1 MKILDTAMTGIV
13 KGNSARYYSKYV
25 VAGKEHTETLNN
37 FKYQNIINPNNEI
50 TIGNTCASS
59 VTFSIYMPTVSL
71 ENKEITVF
79 EGVKVNE
86 EIQYIQLG
94 IFTVTKQT
102 SDGEYTSYEAYDRMY
117 KADMP
122 YFSDMTFP
130 GTDKIIL
137 NEICSKLGIS
147 LATNIV
153 TAHTINEKPQGYT
166 YREIIGYMAML
177 QGSNAVINSDGNLE
191 LRWYKDSGYVLDG
204 HKYYQQGVTF
214 TTSKDF
220 IIQKLTCNNTKSGST
235 EQSEITSGD
244 GATGLSFANPFM
256 TQAILDEIYK
266 KIGGFTFR
274 PLTVKFVGDY
284 RLEVGDIIT
293 VNKGGVDYKVPVMQ
307 IKHECD
313 GGLMDTVTSI
323 GQSDTENTSVASGP
337 ITKQMERYYADLITV
352 NKALINKLDVDTA
365 KITYATI
372 TNLKATNASVDN
384 LKTNKLDATYADIIN
399 ANVESLK
406 AANAEITQLKANSLT
421 ADIADLK
428 YAQIDFAN
436 VKGQVVT
443 TSLIKDGAVTNEKV
457 GNLSANKITSG
468 EIDASKIKVYNLNAD
483 YLTVGYI
490 NGKRIGTGS
499 LSLDKLAEEVP
510 TKEYLDK
517 VQEELQGQIDG
528 NIETFTK
535 TEIPTLNNE
544 PAVNWTDNATRKKHI
559 GDICYV
565 VNPASSADGYSYRF
579 ANTGTEQAPVYEWV
593 LIKDSDV
600 TKALQDIININGEIT
615 GIKKFNVEVS
625 SWKTDTSEELSSLKK
640 RTTTIETDYST
651 KQEVTDKI
659 NGIQVGGTNM
669 LLWTT
674 TMPGKFSS
682 DSSGASSKGTV
693 SYQSDG
699 SALVTNNNSNFCFQY
714 HPDVSV
720 MIGSTYVVSAYYKDV
735 SGTQEHQFQ
744 IAYATASGKYAD
756 FHGVTGTREVEN
768 GWKQSYLVFTIPNTI
783 KTPSLITIYL
793 RSGTDFTLYTH
804 RYYIKNVKLELGN
817 KVTDWSPAPEDVV
830 DAINTKVST
839 TVFNEVKQTVD
850 ENSANIT
857 KMTETISTKADN
869 STVTTLTNTVNSVK
883 QTANSNSSSI
893 SSLTT
898 TVSNVQTTANT
909 AKSTANTAKSTAD
922 TANNT
927 ANTAKSTADSAL
939 TKVNTLTTTVT
950 NQGSSIT
957 QLQTS
962 INNKVW
968 KQDITTA
975 VNDIQIGG
983 RNLAES
989 TNQGTTGWGWSMKS
1003 GGHTQSE
1010 IVENNIRTCK
1020 LLRNSTAQSGWSVIE
1035 YSRIGRSK
1043 YEPNT
1048 VYTVSFDVKSNVN
1061 TVMHIDLLQG
1071 NGTDN
1076 LMGSSTTVNSQIKA
1090 NQWNKLIWIIKTAT
1104 TLPSSTGQLLYITG
1118 MNSGT
1123 GVWYQFKNLKIEK
1136 GNKATDWSPAPEDV
1150 DSSINAVNNKV
1161 TTVSN
1166 QYTTLNQ
1173 TVNSISGTVNSHTEQ
1188 IKQKAD
1194 NSTVTTINNK
1204 VTSLTTDLSGFK
1216 TTVSNTYATKNSLSN
1231 YATTAAMNS
1240 AISQSASSITQS
1252 VSATY
1257 ATKSSLSSYATTA
1270 SLSAYIAKTDTGTLK
1285 SCIEAIADT
1294 INITARGGLNLSGN
1308 RFTLNSTNTSITAN
1322 GTITCK
1328 NFVGNGGTIGGWN
1341 INSTSIY
1348 SDYKY
1353 DPSVG
1358 YGLYRVSLDKSTGSD
1373 SKVMSVRAAVKDN
1386 VFNYPF
1392 YVRSDGYL
1400 YTVKGQISG
1409 FQFDSNKMSNTVSI
1423 YLLPDKD
1430 VLHTLRNAI
1439 VNNTTSQLALSQY
1452 DLNGSGKVDLTDFVV
1467 AKNYVLGTQT
1477 ETNFSKWKYAKKS
1490 DITYK
1495 LNPSDVK
1502 NALSISGTDIWGKTR
1517 QTTLGIG
1524 TLYSNEISCDNL
1536 IVKDPVDYS
1545 TFNTFLNTI
1554 NVRES
1559 STSIDLDSFKRNYV
1573 IKGNGM
1579 LIVNISVWT
1588 DTTDDYGTTA
1598 AEIYIDEKCVT
1609 ENHHR
1614 MTNSHPSELAGGATF
1629 VWWFNDNTT
1638 HSIIIKAGSSKNG
1651 TKTYTQSIQALFGLQ
1666 IST

>member
-1 MKILDTAMTGIV
+1 MKILDTAMTEIV

-25 VAGKEHTETLNN
+25 VDEKEHTETLNN
-37 FKYQNIINPNNEI
+37 FKFQNMINPNNEI

-59 VTFSIYMPTVSL
+59 VAFSIYMPAISL
-71 ENKEITVF
+71 ENKEITIF
-79 EGVKVNE
+79 EGVKVGT
-86 EIQYIQLG
+86 EINYIKLG

-122 YFSDMTFP
+122 YFSDTAFP
-130 GTDKIIL
+130 STDKAIL
-137 NEICSKLGIS
+137 NEICGKLGIS

-153 TAHTINEKPQGYT
+153 TTHTISDKPQGYT

-177 QGSNAVINSDGNLE
+177 QGCNAVINSDGNLE

-235 EQSEITSGD
+235 EQSQITSGD

-256 TQAILDEIYK
+256 TQENLNEVYN

-293 VNKGGVDYKVPVMQ
+293 VNKGGVDYKVPIMQ
-307 IKHECD
+307 IQHECD
-313 GGLMDTVTSI
+313 GGLISTATSI

-337 ITKQMERYYADLITV
+337 ITKQMERYYADLILV
-352 NKALINKLDVDTA
+352 NKALINKLSVDEA
-365 KITYATI
+365 DIRYASIET
-372 TNLKATNASVDN
+372 LKAVNANIDN

-490 NGKRIGTGS
+490 NGKRIGSGS
-499 LSLDKLAEEVP
+499 IELDKLAEEVP

-535 TEIPTLNNE
+535 TEIPTLSNE

-615 GIKKFNVEVS
+615 GIKKFNVEIS
-625 SWKTDTSEELSSLKK
+625 SWKTDTDSELSSLKT
-640 RTTTIETDYST
+640 RTTSLETD
-651 KQEVTDKI
+651 
-659 NGIQVGGTNM
+659 M
-669 LLWTT
+669 
-674 TMPGKFSS
+674 
-682 DSSGASSKGTV
+682 
-693 SYQSDG
+693 
-699 SALVTNNNSNFCFQY
+699 
-714 HPDVSV
+714 
-720 MIGSTYVVSAYYKDV
+720 
-735 SGTQEHQFQ
+735 
-744 IAYATASGKYAD
+744 
-756 FHGVTGTREVEN
+756 
-768 GWKQSYLVFTIPNTI
+768 
-783 KTPSLITIYL
+783 
-793 RSGTDFTLYTH
+793 
-804 RYYIKNVKLELGN
+804 GN
-817 KVTDWSPAPEDVV
+817 KVD
-830 DAINTKVST
+830 T
-839 TVFNEVKQTVD
+839 TTFNKVKQTVD
-850 ENSANIT
+850 ENSSTIT
-857 KMTETISTKADN
+857 KMSETLSKKAD
-869 STVTTLTNTVNSVK
+869 SGTVTTLSNTVNSIK
-883 QTANSNSSSI
+883 QTTDSNTSSI

-898 TVSNVQTTANT
+898 TVTKVENTANSASKTASEAKTAASKAETAASNSASSASIAATSAANAKKSADTANT
-909 AKSTANTAKSTAD
+909 NASAAASTANTAKSAADSAKSTAT

-939 TKVNTLTTTVT
+939 SKVNTLTTTVS

-957 QLQTS
+957 QLQNS
-962 INNKVW
+962 ITNKVW
-968 KQDITTA
+968 KTDITESINNLQ
-975 VNDIQIGG
+975 VGG
-983 RNLAES
+983 RNLIIGS
-989 TNQGTTGWGWSMKS
+989 GKLNTTGDYLRLGYYS
-1003 GGHTQSE
+1003 GTVINNSYLGNDAIASNGQWEGSYIFMNSIANRNNLKQGD
-1010 IVENNIRTCK
+1010 IVTASIYV
-1020 LLRNSTAQSGWSVIE
+1020 ST
-1035 YSRIGRSK
+1035 
-1043 YEPNT
+1043 
-1048 VYTVSFDVKSNVN
+1048 D
-1061 TVMHIDLLQG
+1061 
-1071 NGTDN
+1071 
-1076 LMGSSTTVNSQIKA
+1076 STTRVTLPTLWLYRADYGENHLTASFRDINVVSGTWVRLSCTYKLKPDGKELGNSMRFECG
-1090 NQWNKLIWIIKTAT
+1090 TAT
-1104 TLPSSTGQLLYITG
+1104 PYKILWSSPKLEIG
-1118 MNSGT
+1118 S
-1123 GVWYQFKNLKIEK
+1123 KP
-1136 GNKATDWSPAPEDV
+1136 TDWSPAPEDV
-1150 DSSINAVNNKV
+1150 DSSISAVNNKV

-1173 TVNSISGTVNSHTEQ
+1173 TVNSISGTVNSHTSQ
-1188 IKQKAD
+1188 IATKAD

-1240 AISQSASSITQS
+1240 AISQSANSITQS
-1252 VSATY
+1252 VSANY

-1308 RFTLNSTNTSITAN
+1308 RFTLSSTNTTITTD
-1322 GTITCK
+1322 GTITTK
-1328 NFVGNGGTIGGWN
+1328 KFVGNGGTIGGWN
-1341 INSTSIY
+1341 IDSTSIY
-1348 SDYKY
+1348 SDYLY
-1353 DPSVG
+1353 NANVG
-1358 YGLYRVSLDKSTGSD
+1358 HGKYRVSLNKATGSD
-1373 SKVMSVRAAVKDN
+1373 SKVMSVRATVKDN

-1392 YVRSDGYL
+1392 YVRSDGYF
-1400 YTVKGQISG
+1400 Y
-1409 FQFDSNKMSNTVSI
+1409 SNKGNVGGWDIGVYLSKTTQAYIAPGIKQFNVLKNAVS
-1423 YLLPDKD
+1423 
-1430 VLHTLRNAI
+1430 
-1439 VNNTTSQLALSQY
+1439 NNTTSSLSTSLY
-1452 DLNGSGKVDLTDFVV
+1452 DFSGDRKVDITDFVY
-1467 AKNYVLGTQT
+1467 AKNYLLGNKEFNKANSAIAKESNVTTELNANNPAKAFRVHGTDMWGDTRETYLGINGLKTEYAIVDTINANAIQLSDGNLRQTLPVIQTGEISQVGTGAWVDKVITFSHAYT
-1477 ETNFSKWKYAKKS
+1477 ETPMISILPTVGTTYSNVMINSVSKTTLNIGMYCEDKS
-1490 DITYK
+1490 WTYK
-1495 LNPSDVK
+1495 IK
-1502 NALSISGTDIWGKTR
+1502 WFA
-1517 QTTLGIG
+1517 IG
-1524 TLYSNEISCDNL
+1524 Y
-1536 IVKDPVDYS
+1536 
-1545 TFNTFLNTI
+1545 
-1554 NVRES
+1554 
-1559 STSIDLDSFKRNYV
+1559 
-1573 IKGNGM
+1573 
-1579 LIVNISVWT
+1579 
-1588 DTTDDYGTTA
+1588 
-1598 AEIYIDEKCVT
+1598 
-1609 ENHHR
+1609 
-1614 MTNSHPSELAGGATF
+1614 
-1629 VWWFNDNTT
+1629 
-1638 HSIIIKAGSSKNG
+1638 
-1651 TKTYTQSIQALFGLQ
+1651 
-1666 IST
+1666 

>member
-1 MKILDTAMTGIV
+1 MKILDTAMTEIV

-25 VAGKEHTETLNN
+25 VDGKEHIETLNN
-37 FKYQNIINPNNEI
+37 FKFLNMINPNNEI
-50 TIGNTCASS
+50 TIGNTCSSS
-59 VTFSIYMPTVSL
+59 VTFSIYMPAISP
-71 ENKEITVF
+71 ENKGITIF
-79 EGVKVNE
+79 EGVKVGT
-86 EIQYIQLG
+86 EIKYIKLG

-130 GTDKIIL
+130 STDKAIL

-153 TAHTINEKPQGYT
+153 TAHTISDKPQGYT

-177 QGSNAVINSDGNLE
+177 QGSNAVINADGNLE

-244 GATGLSFANPFM
+244 GATGLTFANPFM

-293 VNKGGVDYKVPVMQ
+293 VNKGGVDYKVPIMQ
-307 IKHECD
+307 ITHECD
-313 GGLMDTVTSI
+313 GGLISTATSI

-337 ITKQMERYYADLITV
+337 ITKRMERYYADLIAV

-372 TNLKATNASVDN
+372 TNLKATNASIEN
-384 LKTNKLDATYADIIN
+384 LKTNKLDVAYAEIIN

-406 AANAEITQLKANSLT
+406 AANADITQLKANSLT

-490 NGKRIGTGS
+490 NGKRIGSGS
-499 LSLDKLAEEVP
+499 IELDKLAEEVP

-544 PAVNWTDNATRKKHI
+544 PAVNWTDNATQKKHI

-615 GIKKFNVEVS
+615 GIKKFNVEIS
-625 SWKTDTSEELSSLKK
+625 SWKTDTDSELSSLKT
-640 RTTTIETDYST
+640 RTTSLETDIGNKVDTTTFNKVKQTVDENSST
-651 KQEVTDKI
+651 ITKMSETLSKKADSGTVTTLSNTVNSIKQTTDSNTSSISSLTTTVTKVENTANSASKTATAANNTANTAKSTADSALSKVNTLTTTVTNQGSSI
-659 NGIQVGGTNM
+659 TQLQGSITNKAWKTDITESVNNLQVGGTNM

-699 SALVTNNNSNFCFQY
+699 SAFVINNNSNFRFQY
-714 HPDVSV
+714 HPDVNV
-720 MIGSTYVVSAYYKDV
+720 MIGATYVVSAYYRDV
-735 SGTQEHQFQ
+735 SGAQAHQFQ

-756 FHGVTGTREVEN
+756 FHGVTGTREVGD
-768 GWKQSYLVFTIPNTI
+768 GWKQSYLVFTIPDTI
-783 KTPSLITIYL
+783 KTSNLITVYL
-793 RSGTDFTLYTH
+793 RSGADYTLYNH
-804 RYYIKNVKLELGN
+804 SYYIKNVKLELGN
-817 KVTDWSPAPEDVV
+817 KVTTWSPAPEDV
-830 DAINTKVST
+830 
-839 TVFNEVKQTVD
+839 
-850 ENSANIT
+850 
-857 KMTETISTKADN
+857 
-869 STVTTLTNTVNSVK
+869 
-883 QTANSNSSSI
+883 SS
-893 SSLTT
+893 
-898 TVSNVQTTANT
+898 
-909 AKSTANTAKSTAD
+909 
-922 TANNT
+922 
-927 ANTAKSTADSAL
+927 
-939 TKVNTLTTTVT
+939 
-950 NQGSSIT
+950 G
-957 QLQTS
+957 
-962 INNKVW
+962 
-968 KQDITTA
+968 
-975 VNDIQIGG
+975 
-983 RNLAES
+983 
-989 TNQGTTGWGWSMKS
+989 
-1003 GGHTQSE
+1003 
-1010 IVENNIRTCK
+1010 
-1020 LLRNSTAQSGWSVIE
+1020 
-1035 YSRIGRSK
+1035 
-1043 YEPNT
+1043 
-1048 VYTVSFDVKSNVN
+1048 
-1061 TVMHIDLLQG
+1061 
-1071 NGTDN
+1071 
-1076 LMGSSTTVNSQIKA
+1076 
-1090 NQWNKLIWIIKTAT
+1090 
-1104 TLPSSTGQLLYITG
+1104 
-1118 MNSGT
+1118 
-1123 GVWYQFKNLKIEK
+1123 
-1136 GNKATDWSPAPEDV
+1136 
-1150 DSSINAVNNKV
+1150 INAVDTKV
-1161 TTVSN
+1161 TAVSN

-1173 TVNSISGTVNSHTEQ
+1173 TVNSISATVNSHTSQ
-1188 IKQKAD
+1188 IATKAD

-1231 YATTAAMNS
+1231 YATTTAMNS
-1240 AISQSASSITQS
+1240 AISQSANSITQS

-1308 RFTLNSTNTSITAN
+1308 RFTLNSTNTSITAD
-1322 GTITCK
+1322 GTITTK
-1328 NFVGNGGTIGGWN
+1328 KFVGNGGTIGGWN
-1341 INSTSIY
+1341 IDSASIY
-1348 SDYKY
+1348 SDYLY
-1353 DPSVG
+1353 NANVG
-1358 YGLYRVSLDKSTGSD
+1358 HGKYRVSLNKATGSD
-1373 SKVMSVRAAVKDN
+1373 SKIFSFRETVKDN

-1392 YVRSDGYL
+1392 YVRSDGYM
-1400 YTVKGQISG
+1400 YSVKGQISG

-1477 ETNFSKWKYAKKS
+1477 EANFSKWKYAKKS

-1502 NALSISGTDIWGKTR
+1502 NALNISGTDIWGKTR

-1559 STSIDLDSFKRNYV
+1559 STSIDLASFTRNYV

-1598 AEIYIDEKCVT
+1598 AEIYIDNKCVT
-1609 ENHHR
+1609 ENRHR
-1614 MTNSHPSELAGGATF
+1614 MTNSHPSELAGGTTF

-1638 HSIIIKAGSSKNG
+1638 HNIQIKAGSSKNG